1 MMNLESRSHAKS
13 GMEFALDDKDLLER
27 ETIFAPAMMQ
37 GKRVVITGGGS
48 GIGKATAILFARL
61 GADVAICGR
70 REEKLKAV
78 DTLITSATGRT
89 VVTRTMSI
97 RDPEAAPSFIEEVHE
112 KLGGIDIL
120 INNAGGQFPQDSM
133 ELSSKGWLAVIDTNL
148 NGTWWM
154 MQAAARAWRDRGQ
167 PGSIANVVCL
177 VERGAPQ
184 VAHTIAARAGVIYA
198 SKSVALEW
206 APHNIR
212 VNCLAPGAIRTEG
225 FRMYPDDAV
234 RHMAVANPMKRPS
247 DAFSMAEAL
256 VYMSSPAANFMN
268 GTVVTLD
275 GGMNLWGVGWPAGKP
290 AYFADGE

>member
-1 MMNLESRSHAKS
+1 MNLQSRSHSKS
-13 GMEFALDDKDLLER
+13 GTEFALEDRELRER
-27 ETIFAPAMMQ
+27 ETVFSPTMMQ
-37 GKRVVITGGGS
+37 GKRVVVTGGGS
-48 GIGKATAILFARL
+48 GIGKATAMLFARL
-61 GADVAICGR
+61 GADIAICGR
-70 REEKLKAV
+70 REERLKAAR
-78 DTLITSATGRT
+78 DLITTATGRM
-89 VVTRTMSI
+89 VLTRTMSI
-97 RDPEAAPSFIEEVHE
+97 RDPDAAPLFIEEVHD

-133 ELSSKGWLAVIDTNL
+133 ELSAKGWLAVIDTNL

-184 VAHTIAARAGVIYA
+184 VTHTIAARAGIIYA

-206 APHNIR
+206 APYNIR

-225 FRMYPDDAV
+225 FRMYPDEAM

-256 VYMSSPAANFMN
+256 AYMSSPAASFMN
-268 GTVVTLD
+268 GAVVTLD
-275 GGMNLWGVGWPAGKP
+275 GGMSMWGVGWPAGKP
-290 AYFADGE
+290 AYFSEGE